1 MWQLVD
7 DSCCPERDHRLMT
20 DTAPRLPL
28 PATLVAAAEAEGR
41 TGWLVTLPGTVARL
55 VREWSLAVEA
65 PFTPGGQTAWVA
77 PVRDH
82 TGAERVLKVAWRHPE
97 AEHEADGLLAWA
109 GHGAVRL
116 HAAERTGDTSALLLE
131 RCRPGTPLAMVMEPE
146 QDRVVAR
153 LLRRLWIAPP
163 AGSVFRPLQDMC
175 ALWADEFARRV
186 AAVPD
191 RTDLGLAREGMA
203 LFRGLPA
210 DADRA
215 VLLVT
220 DLHAGNVLAA
230 EREPWLVIDPKPY
243 VGDPAYDATQHL
255 LNCAERLHADPAG
268 LANRM
273 ADLLAVDPVRLR
285 RWLFARC
292 VQESP
297 GDPPLADVVRRLPLY

>member
-1 MWQLVD
+1 
-7 DSCCPERDHRLMT
+7 
-20 DTAPRLPL
+20 
-28 PATLVAAAEAEGR
+28 
-41 TGWLVTLPGTVARL
+41 
-55 VREWSLAVEA
+55 
-65 PFTPGGQTAWVA
+65 
-77 PVRDH
+77 
-82 TGAERVLKVAWRHPE
+82 
-97 AEHEADGLLAWA
+97 
-109 GHGAVRL
+109 
-116 HAAERTGDTSALLLE
+116 
-131 RCRPGTPLAMVMEPE
+131 
-146 QDRVVAR
+146 
-153 LLRRLWIAPP
+153 
-163 AGSVFRPLQDMC
+163 
-175 ALWADEFARRV
+175 
-186 AAVPD
+186 
-191 RTDLGLAREGMA
+191 MA

-255 LNCAERLHADPAG
+255 LNWAERLHADPAG

-297 GDPPLADVVRRLPLY
+297 GDPPLADVARRLPLD

>member
-1 MWQLVD
+1 
-7 DSCCPERDHRLMT
+7 MT

-28 PATLVAAAEAEGR
+28 PAALVAAAEAEGR
-41 TGWLVTLPGTVARL
+41 TGWLATLPGTVARL
-55 VREWSLAVEA
+55 VRDWSLAVEA
-65 PFTPGGQTAWVA
+65 PFSPGGQTAWVA
-77 PVRDH
+77 PVRDY
-82 TGAERVLKVAWRHPE
+82 TGAERVLKIAWRHPE
-97 AEHEADGLLAWA
+97 AEHEADGLRAWA

-116 HAAERTGDTSALLLE
+116 CAAESTGDTSALLLE
-131 RCRPGTPLAMVMEPE
+131 RCRPGTPLATTGEPE
-146 QDRVVAR
+146 QDRVVAS

-163 AGSVFRPLQDMC
+163 AESAFRPLQDMC
-175 ALWADEFARRV
+175 AQWAEEFAQQG
-186 AAVPD
+186 AAHPEG
-191 RTDLGLAREGMA
+191 TDPGLAREGMA
-203 LFRGLPA
+203 LFRSLPA

-255 LNCAERLHADPAG
+255 LNCVERLHADPAG

-297 GDPPLADVVRRLPLY
+297 GDPPLADVARRLPLD